1 MIVKLKYLSR
11 ERSGLFLYFRQIP
24 ADLRHHYEGR
34 ILRRQSL
41 QTHDPGIAAKEAL
54 RLAKLDDQI
63 WEALR
68 SGTNDVETARATVTE
83 TNYTL
88 LLRRILAKA
97 KQPRLSD
104 ALAQYLR
111 KHQGRDVS
119 FVQNANRAFAT
130 VKNIL
135 GDPELKDI
143 KRANARRVLD
153 SMLSKGLKTASVKR
167 YLNTISAIFSAGI
180 LELELDLKNPFSA
193 LTIPNY
199 LEDTKDIPSFSDA
212 ELRQIATAGLAQK
225 IEPGLIASM
234 QVETGCRVREIAL
247 LRTGDVCLD
256 APIPYIKL
264 VEHKEHGR
272 SLKTGK
278 DAERALPLVGVSL
291 EAARIAAEHGTD
303 GGWLFPKIGKGNPAS
318 TVNRWLIRTIGGEAG
333 RSHSF
338 RHAMETRLVLAKVD
352 QRLVDA
358 IIGHKP
364 QAKMGSVYFSGYGLS
379 DLAEALGRIALPFP
393 GRDVPA

>member
-41 QTHDPGIAAKEAL
+41 KTHDLTIAAAEAL
-54 RLAKLDDQI
+54 RHAKLDDQI

-68 SGTNDVETARATVTE
+68 GDIPDVETARASVTA
-83 TNYTL
+83 TIDPVI
-88 LLRRILAKA
+88 RRILAKT
-97 KQPRLSD
+97 KQHLLSD
-104 ALAQYLR
+104 ALAQYVR
-111 KHQGRDVS
+111 KHEGRDER
-119 FVQNANRAFAT
+119 FFQNANRAFGY
-130 VKNIL
+130 VKSIL
-135 GDPELKDI
+135 GDPALKDI
-143 KRANARRVLD
+143 KRADARQVLD
-153 SMLSKGLKTASVKR
+153 ALLGGGLKTASVKR

-199 LEDTKDIPSFSDA
+199 LEDTKEIPSFTED

-225 IEPGLIASM
+225 IEPGLIATM
-234 QVETGCRVREIAL
+234 QIETGCRVSEIAL
-247 LRTGDVCLD
+247 LRRGDLHLD

-278 DAERALPLVGVSL
+278 SSERSTPLVGVSL
-291 EAARIAAEHGTD
+291 EAARLARASANE
-303 GGWLFPKIGKGNPAS
+303 GGWLFPKIGKGNPQS
-318 TVNRWLIRTIGGEAG
+318 TVNRWLIRNIGGEAG

-338 RHAMETRLVLAKVD
+338 RHSLETRLVLAKVD

-358 IIGHKP
+358 IVGHKP
-364 QAKMGSVYFSGYGLS
+364 QAKMGSVYFSGYSLS
-379 DLAEALGRIALPFP
+379 DLAKALGRIALPSP